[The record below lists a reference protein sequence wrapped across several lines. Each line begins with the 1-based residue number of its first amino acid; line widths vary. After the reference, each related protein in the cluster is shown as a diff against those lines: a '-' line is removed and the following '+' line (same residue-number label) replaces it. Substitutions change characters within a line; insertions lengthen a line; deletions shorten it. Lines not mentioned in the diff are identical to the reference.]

1 MPRVSGLGR
10 RRALVV
16 LAYGFLLFALAGAVV
31 WAPLGAALAVVL
43 PASWAVVLTVVI
55 ALAYGGAQLFSRGL
69 ARVPQRAWQVPR
81 AWLENRGPR
90 GRLAVWAATLGPGL
104 ATRNP
109 YVSFWLLVPALGSLD
124 RVRDAAVIGAV
135 AGAAHGLARFAGIVF
150 RQRERPGSDWSLLA
164 VLWSIRLQR
173 VDGLLLLTLGTLLVI
188 GLVAS

>member
-1 MPRVSGLGR
+1 M
-10 RRALVV
+10 
-16 LAYGFLLFALAGAVV
+16 LFALAGAVV
-31 WAPLGAALAVVL
+31 WAPLGAGLAAVL
-43 PASWAVVLTVVI
+43 PASWALGLAVVV

-81 AWLENRGPR
+81 TWLEQRGPR

-124 RVRDAAVIGAV
+124 VRPAAVAGAV
-135 AGAAHGLARFAGIVF
+135 AGAAHGLSRFAGIVF
-150 RQRERPGSDWSLLA
+150 RQRERPGTDWSLLA

-173 VDGLLLLTLGTLLVI
+173 VDGLLLLLLGIALVV
-188 GLVAS
+188 GLVAT